1 MEHYSVLKRNEL
13 SSHENTW
20 KKLKCILLSEGSQSE
35 KAVYCMNPSLGHSGK
50 GKTLETVKKING
62 WEEGGKWTDGAQS
75 AFMAVKIFHMIL

>member
-35 KAVYCMNPSLGHSGK
+35 KAMYYDSNYICHI
-50 GKTLETVKKING
+50 LEKEKL
-62 WEEGGKWTDGAQS
+62 WRQ
-75 AFMAVKIFHMIL
+75 

>member
-1 MEHYSVLKRNEL
+1 
-13 SSHENTW
+13 
-20 KKLKCILLSEGSQSE
+20 
-35 KAVYCMNPSLGHSGK
+35 MNPSLGHSGK